1 MIAESEAI
9 LDEGIAAHP
18 RDIDLVTI
26 HGYGFPRWRG
36 GLKYFAQAYGIR
48 NLAADIERFKIEDP
62 AF

>member
-36 GLKYFAQAYGIR
+36 GLMHFAQAHGH

-62 AF
+62 AI